1 MKAIHLT
8 AYGDPLKNLQ
18 LLDIPEPS
26 KPDVGEVII
35 RMEYSPIDPSD
46 LLLTKGIYAIR
57 PELPAV
63 IGGQGIGI
71 VEELGT
77 EVTNV
82 KIGDR
87 VSLPFGT
94 YAWSEK
100 VKAKVAELFVIPEE
114 LNVQQAAMIAI
125 NPPTAV
131 LLLDEFVKL
140 SAGDWIVIN
149 AANSSVANT
158 IITVAKS
165 RGIKTLGIVRRADA
179 VHTALKAGADIVLV
193 ESETVVEE
201 AKIATDNANVRLGLD
216 AVSGEASGILAQ
228 ILGLDSHL
236 VTYAVLSFQPMV
248 ISAVDIIF
256 KRITL
261 HGFWMFLPQ
270 YLSKLHKAKEEAA
283 KLIADGSLNV
293 PIASIYR
300 LDQIAEAVA
309 HTEKGEKVLL
319 SFE

>member
-8 AYGDPLKNLQ
+8 AYGDPIKNLQ
-18 LLDIPEPS
+18 LIELPDPS
-26 KPDVGEVII
+26 SSEAGEVII

-46 LLLTKGIYAIR
+46 LLLAKGIYAVR

-77 EVTNV
+77 EITHL
-82 KIGDR
+82 KKGDR

-100 VKAKVAELFVIPEE
+100 VKAKGSELFIIPAELDI
-114 LNVQQAAMIAI
+114 QQAAMIAI

-179 VHTALKAGADIVLV
+179 IDTALKAGADIVLV
-193 ESETVVEE
+193 ESETVVEQ
-201 AKIATDNANVRLGLD
+201 AKLATDNANIRLGLD
-216 AVSGEASGILAQ
+216 AVGGEASGTLAK

-261 HGFWMFLPQ
+261 NGFWMFLPQ
-270 YLSKLHKAKEEAA
+270 YLPKLRKAKEEAA

-293 PIASIYR
+293 PIASIYP
-300 LDQIAEAVA
+300 LDQIADAVA
-309 HTEKGEKVLL
+309 QTEKGEKVLL
-319 SFE
+319 RF